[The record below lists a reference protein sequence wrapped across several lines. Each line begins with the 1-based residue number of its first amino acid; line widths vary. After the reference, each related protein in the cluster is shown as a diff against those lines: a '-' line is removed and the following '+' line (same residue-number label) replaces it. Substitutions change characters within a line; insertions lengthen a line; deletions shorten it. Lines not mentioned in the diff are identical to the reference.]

1 MILLAKLHNIDFDK
15 IGLSNYGKI
24 DGNYY
29 ER

>member
-1 MILLAKLHNIDFDK
+1 MILLAKLHNIDFYK